1 MNIEIK
7 EKYDLWTAKATA
19 DEALIKELSDVSS
32 DEDGIFDR
40 FYTELKFGTAGL
52 RGIIGAGTN
61 RMNIYT
67 VGRTTQGLADC
78 INSKKSGGSVAIS
91 YDCRINSELFAKRAA
106 QVLAANGIHVYITP
120 VLEPTPVLSF
130 MVRYFG
136 CDAGIMITASHN
148 PAQYNGYKCYGSDGC
163 QMTDVYAD
171 ETTAFVEKLEY
182 FTEKT
187 VDFEKGVAEGIIE
200 YTDDTMLENYYKK
213 VMERAIDP
221 SICEKSGLSVIYSPL
236 NGTGNIP
243 VREILSRL
251 NVKCDIV
258 REQELPDGNFPT
270 TPFPNPEFPKAFE
283 LGIKLADDTKSDIII
298 ATDPDADRAGVAV
311 RDKDGEYRLLTGNE
325 MGCMMLYYILSRKSE
340 MGILPE
346 NPMAVKS
353 LVSSDLANKIAE
365 KFSCRMVNVLT
376 GFKYI
381 GEQIKLLEEVGKED
395 EFQLGF
401 EESYGYLS
409 GSYVRDKDA
418 VFAAL
423 MICEMAAYCKMN
435 GKTLLDFMQEIYSEF
450 GVFRHKTISA
460 SFDGEQGMNIMAGIM
475 KSLREN
481 PPKKVAGLSVLKISD
496 HLTKETTEVSSGKV
510 TPIDLPAAD
519 VFCMYLEN
527 DCSLII
533 RPSGTEPKIKAYIL
547 VRAESDCDAESK
559 IAACTEDCKVLLNK

>member
-533 RPSGTEPKIKAYIL
+533 RPSGTEPKIKAYMTACAPKLDEADGIVAELEKEANIL
-547 VRAESDCDAESK
+547 FGK
-559 IAACTEDCKVLLNK
+559 

>member
-7 EKYDLWTAKATA
+7 EKYDLWSAKATA
-19 DEALIKELSDVSS
+19 DEALIKELSEVSA

-52 RGIIGAGTN
+52 RGVIGAGTN

-130 MVRYFG
+130 MVRYYG

-200 YTDDTMLENYYKK
+200 YTDDKMLDNYYKK

-221 SICEKSGLSVIYSPL
+221 KICEKSGLSVIYSPL

-243 VREILSRL
+243 VREIISRL

-283 LGIKLADDTKSDIII
+283 LGIKLANDTKSDIII

-423 MICEMAAYCKMN
+423 MICEMAAYCKMK

-496 HLTKETTEVSSGKV
+496 HLKKETTEVSSGKV

-533 RPSGTEPKIKAYIL
+533 RPSGTEPKIKAYMTACATKLDEADKIVADIEKEANIL
-547 VRAESDCDAESK
+547 FGK
-559 IAACTEDCKVLLNK
+559 

>member
-7 EKYDLWTAKATA
+7 EKYDLWSANATA
-19 DEALIKELSDVSS
+19 DEALIKELSEISS

-52 RGIIGAGTN
+52 RGVIGAGTN

-533 RPSGTEPKIKAYIL
+533 RPSGTEPKIKAYMTACAAKLDEADGIVAELEKEANIL
-547 VRAESDCDAESK
+547 FGK
-559 IAACTEDCKVLLNK
+559 

>member
-7 EKYDLWTAKATA
+7 EKYDLWSAKATA
-19 DEALIKELSDVSS
+19 DEALIKELSEISS

-52 RGIIGAGTN
+52 RGVIGAGTN

-120 VLEPTPVLSF
+120 VLEPTPILSF

-187 VDFEKGVAEGIIE
+187 VDFEKGISDGIIE
-200 YTDDTMLENYYKK
+200 YTDDKMLANYYEK

-221 SICEKSGLSVIYSPL
+221 EVCEKSGLSVIYSPL

-258 REQELPDGNFPT
+258 SEQELPDGNFPT

-283 LGIKLADDTKSDIII
+283 LGIELANKTKSDIII

-423 MICEMAAYCKMN
+423 MICEMAAYCKMC

-481 PPKKVAGLSVLKISD
+481 PPKNVAGLSVLKISD
-496 HLTKETTEVSSGKV
+496 HLTNETTEVSSGKV
-510 TPIDLPAAD
+510 THIDLPSAD

-533 RPSGTEPKIKAYIL
+533 RPSGTEPKIKAYMTACAAKLDEADKIVADLEKEANIL
-547 VRAESDCDAESK
+547 FGK
-559 IAACTEDCKVLLNK
+559 